1 MFKEI
6 HRCRISKSSNLKRI
20 INLGNQHLSG
30 IFPKTKTK
38 RIGKGPLDL
47 VWCDKSKLA
56 QLKHT
61 YALDKMYGNNYGY
74 RSGLN
79 ASMVQHLKQK
89 ISKLEL
95 EVQLESGDIVIDIGS
110 NDATTL
116 KAYKNKEVKKI
127 GIDPTGEKFKEFY
140 PPEIDLIVDFFPT
153 DRLKDLFPSKK
164 AKIITSVAMFYDL
177 EDPKYFVESIANNLD
192 LNGIWHFEQSYL
204 PLMLEKISYDTICHE
219 HLEYYTL
226 ESIILMLEEYGLKI
240 IDIEL
245 NSVNGGS
252 FALSVSHK
260 KCEKY
265 GTNKNKINEILER
278 EKKLELSN
286 FLLFNEFEKN
296 VFQQKQNLINL
307 IDKVNNDG
315 KIIHCY
321 GASTKGNVIL
331 QFCGINEAKI
341 PYVAEVNEDK
351 FNSYTP
357 GTNIPIISQEESYKM
372 GPDYYLVLPWHFRN
386 NILKREKKY
395 LSEGGK
401 FIFPLPFIEIV

>member
-6 HRCRISKSSNLKRI
+6 NRCRISKSSNLKRI

>member
-6 HRCRISKSSNLKRI
+6 NRCRISKSSNLKRI

-278 EKKLELSN
+278 EKNLELSN